1 MALDRNNLVALMKQ
15 VAKADPSAPVAYSFG
30 DKQLSYEDMN
40 ATLRNEL
47 NELAGTYSLYREN
60 KNLIFSMIEETL
72 DEILPKKVTQQYD
85 QFAEVKTFAQGD
97 KPIFT
102 TKVNRATRD
111 RAKQFIGRVG
121 IAGLY
126 EVFRLEGGK
135 SYEVP
140 TNAHGGAAQIGFEEF
155 LDGNVNF
162 ADVLDIV
169 MTGLDDCLYGE
180 IAKQLIGATSSIG
193 AYNKYTGTSF
203 NESAMDKLLSVADA
217 YGSKATIYCTF
228 EFAATMIPSD
238 VRWAS
243 DSIKNTLWNNGWL
256 GNYKGHN
263 VVILRQSFEDETN
276 SVKVIDPSY
285 CWIIPGGA
293 DKPVKIALEG
303 GTIVD
308 EYVNYDRSREIQV
321 YKKLGVRAIFT
332 NDICMYQNTSLKRE
346 VVIE

>member
-1 MALDRNNLVALMKQ
+1 MEFNDILKLAKT
-15 VAKADPSAPVAYSFG
+15 VAKANPSAPTAYSFEG
-30 DKQLSYEDMN
+30 QSYSYEDMN
-40 ATLRNEL
+40 EALRVEFNA
-47 NELAGTYSLYREN
+47 LAPTYRDYKIN
-60 KNLIFSMIEETL
+60 QNTIFALIEQTI
-72 DEILPKKVTQQYD
+72 DEILPARVMEQYGM
-85 QFAEVKTFAQGD
+85 FAEVKTFAQGD

-121 IAGLY
+121 LAGLY

>member
-1 MALDRNNLVALMKQ
+1 MEFNDILKLAKT
-15 VAKADPSAPVAYSFG
+15 VAKANPSAPTAYSFEG
-30 DKQLSYEDMN
+30 QSYSYEDMN
-40 ATLRNEL
+40 EALRVEFSA
-47 NELAGTYSLYREN
+47 LAPTYRDYKIN
-60 KNLIFSMIEETL
+60 QNTIFALIEQTI
-72 DEILPKKVTQQYD
+72 DEILPARVMEQYGM
-85 QFAEVKTFAQGD
+85 FAEVKTFAQGD

-121 IAGLY
+121 LAGLY

-162 ADVLDIV
+162 ADVLDFV

-321 YKKLGVRAIFT
+321 YKKLGVRAIFC

>member
-1 MALDRNNLVALMKQ
+1 MEFNDILKLAKT
-15 VAKADPSAPVAYSFG
+15 VAKANPSAPTAYSFEG
-30 DKQLSYEDMN
+30 QSYSYEDMN
-40 ATLRNEL
+40 EALRVEFSA
-47 NELAGTYSLYREN
+47 LAPTYRDYKIN
-60 KNLIFSMIEETL
+60 QNTIFALIEQTI
-72 DEILPKKVTQQYD
+72 DEILPARVMEQYGM
-85 QFAEVKTFAQGD
+85 FAEVKTFAQGD

-121 IAGLY
+121 LAGLY

-193 AYNKYTGTSF
+193 AHNKYTGTSF

-263 VVILRQSFEDETN
+263 VVVLRQSFEDETN

-321 YKKLGVRAIFT
+321 YKKLGVRAIFS
-332 NDICMYQNTSLKRE
+332 NDICMYQNTSLKRQ

>member
-1 MALDRNNLVALMKQ
+1 MEFNDILKLAKT
-15 VAKADPSAPVAYSFG
+15 VAKANPSAPTAYSFEG
-30 DKQLSYEDMN
+30 QSYSYEDMN
-40 ATLRNEL
+40 EALRVEFNA
-47 NELAGTYSLYREN
+47 LAPTYRDYKIN
-60 KNLIFSMIEETL
+60 QNTIFALIEQTI
-72 DEILPKKVTQQYD
+72 DEILPARVMEQYGM
-85 QFAEVKTFAQGD
+85 FAEVKTFAQGD

-121 IAGLY
+121 LAGLY

-321 YKKLGVRAIFT
+321 YKKLGVRAIFS

>member
-1 MALDRNNLVALMKQ
+1 MEFNDILKLAKT
-15 VAKADPSAPVAYSFG
+15 VAKANPSAPTAYSFEG
-30 DKQLSYEDMN
+30 QSYSYEDMN
-40 ATLRNEL
+40 EALRVEFSA
-47 NELAGTYSLYREN
+47 LAPTYRDYKIN
-60 KNLIFSMIEETL
+60 QNTIFALIEQTI
-72 DEILPKKVTQQYD
+72 DEILPARVMEQYGM
-85 QFAEVKTFAQGD
+85 FAEVKTFAQGD

-121 IAGLY
+121 LAGLY

-193 AYNKYTGTSF
+193 AHNKYTGTSF

-263 VVILRQSFEDETN
+263 VVVLRQSFEDETN

-321 YKKLGVRAIFT
+321 YKKLGVRAIFS

>member
-1 MALDRNNLVALMKQ
+1 MEFNDILKLAKT
-15 VAKADPSAPVAYSFG
+15 VAKANPSAPTAYSFEG
-30 DKQLSYEDMN
+30 QSYSYEDMN
-40 ATLRNEL
+40 EALRVEFSA
-47 NELAGTYSLYREN
+47 LAPTYRDYKIN
-60 KNLIFSMIEETL
+60 QNTIFALIEQTI
-72 DEILPKKVTQQYD
+72 DEILPARVMEQYGM
-85 QFAEVKTFAQGD
+85 FAEVKTFAQGD

-263 VVILRQSFEDETN
+263 VVVLRQSFEDETN

-321 YKKLGVRAIFT
+321 YKKLGVRAIFS

>member
-1 MALDRNNLVALMKQ
+1 MEFNDILKLAKT
-15 VAKADPSAPVAYSFG
+15 VAKANPSAPTAYSFEG
-30 DKQLSYEDMN
+30 QSYSYEDMN
-40 ATLRNEL
+40 EALRVEFSA
-47 NELAGTYSLYREN
+47 LAPTYRDYKIN
-60 KNLIFSMIEETL
+60 QNTIFALIEQTI
-72 DEILPKKVTQQYD
+72 DEILPARVMEQYGM
-85 QFAEVKTFAQGD
+85 FAEVKTFAQGD

-121 IAGLY
+121 LAGLY

-169 MTGLDDCLYGE
+169 MAGLDDCLYGE

-321 YKKLGVRAIFT
+321 YKKLGVRAIFS

>member
-1 MALDRNNLVALMKQ
+1 MEFNDILKLAKT
-15 VAKADPSAPVAYSFG
+15 VAKANPSAPTAYSFEG
-30 DKQLSYEDMN
+30 QSYSYEDMN
-40 ATLRNEL
+40 EALRIEFSA
-47 NELAGTYSLYREN
+47 LAPTYRDYKIN
-60 KNLIFSMIEETL
+60 QNTIFALIEQTI
-72 DEILPKKVTQQYD
+72 DEILPARVMEQYGM
-85 QFAEVKTFAQGD
+85 FAEVKTFAQGD

-121 IAGLY
+121 LAGLY

-162 ADVLDIV
+162 ADVLDFV

>member
-1 MALDRNNLVALMKQ
+1 MEFNDILKLAKT
-15 VAKADPSAPVAYSFG
+15 VAKANPSAPTAYSFEG
-30 DKQLSYEDMN
+30 QSYSYEDMN
-40 ATLRNEL
+40 EALRVEFSA
-47 NELAGTYSLYREN
+47 LAPTYRDYKIN
-60 KNLIFSMIEETL
+60 QNTIFALLEQTI
-72 DEILPKKVTQQYD
+72 DEILPARVMEQYGM
-85 QFAEVKTFAQGD
+85 FAEVKTFAQGD

-121 IAGLY
+121 LAGLY

-332 NDICMYQNTSLKRE
+332 NDICMYQNTSLKRQ

>member
-1 MALDRNNLVALMKQ
+1 MEFNDILKLAKT
-15 VAKADPSAPVAYSFG
+15 VAKANPSAPTAYSFEG
-30 DKQLSYEDMN
+30 QSYSYEDMN
-40 ATLRNEL
+40 EALRVEFSA
-47 NELAGTYSLYREN
+47 LAPTYRDYKIN
-60 KNLIFSMIEETL
+60 QNTIFALIEQTI
-72 DEILPKKVTQQYD
+72 DEILPARVMEQYGM
-85 QFAEVKTFAQGD
+85 FAEVKTFAQGD

-321 YKKLGVRAIFT
+321 YKKLGVRAIFS
-332 NDICMYQNTSLKRE
+332 NDICMYQNTSLKRQ

>member
-1 MALDRNNLVALMKQ
+1 MEFNDILKLAKT
-15 VAKADPSAPVAYSFG
+15 VAKANPSAPTAYSFEG
-30 DKQLSYEDMN
+30 QSYSYEDMN
-40 ATLRNEL
+40 EALRVEFNA
-47 NELAGTYSLYREN
+47 LAPTYRDYKIN
-60 KNLIFSMIEETL
+60 QNTIFALLEQTI
-72 DEILPKKVTQQYD
+72 DEILPARVMEQYGM
-85 QFAEVKTFAQGD
+85 FAEVKTFAQGD

-321 YKKLGVRAIFT
+321 YKKLGVRAIFS
-332 NDICMYQNTSLKRE
+332 NDICMYQNTSLKRQ

>member
-1 MALDRNNLVALMKQ
+1 MEFNDILKLAKT
-15 VAKADPSAPVAYSFG
+15 VAKANPSAPTAYSFEG
-30 DKQLSYEDMN
+30 QSYSYEDMN
-40 ATLRNEL
+40 EALRVEFSA
-47 NELAGTYSLYREN
+47 LAPTYRDYKIN
-60 KNLIFSMIEETL
+60 QNTIFALIEQTI
-72 DEILPKKVTQQYD
+72 DEILPARVMEQYGM
-85 QFAEVKTFAQGD
+85 FAEVKTFAQGD

-121 IAGLY
+121 LAGLY

-162 ADVLDIV
+162 ADVLDFV

-263 VVILRQSFEDETN
+263 VVVLRQSFEDETN

-321 YKKLGVRAIFT
+321 YKKLGVRAIFS
-332 NDICMYQNTSLKRE
+332 NDICMYQNTSLKRN

>member
-1 MALDRNNLVALMKQ
+1 MEFNDILKLAKT
-15 VAKADPSAPVAYSFG
+15 VAKANPSAPTAYSFEG
-30 DKQLSYEDMN
+30 QSYSYEDMN
-40 ATLRNEL
+40 EALRVEFNA
-47 NELAGTYSLYREN
+47 LAPTYRDYKIN
-60 KNLIFSMIEETL
+60 QNTIFALLEQTI
-72 DEILPKKVTQQYD
+72 DEILPARVMEQYGM
-85 QFAEVKTFAQGD
+85 FAEVKTFAQGD

-121 IAGLY
+121 LAGLY

-193 AYNKYTGTSF
+193 AHNKYTGTSF

-321 YKKLGVRAIFT
+321 YKKLGVRAIFS
-332 NDICMYQNTSLKRE
+332 NDICMYQNTSLKRQ

>member
-1 MALDRNNLVALMKQ
+1 MEFNDILKLAKT
-15 VAKADPSAPVAYSFG
+15 VAKANPSAPTAYSFEG
-30 DKQLSYEDMN
+30 QSYSYEDMN
-40 ATLRNEL
+40 EALRVEFSA
-47 NELAGTYSLYREN
+47 LAPTYRDYKIN
-60 KNLIFSMIEETL
+60 QNTIFALIEQTI
-72 DEILPKKVTQQYD
+72 DEILPARVMEQYGM
-85 QFAEVKTFAQGD
+85 FAEVKTFAQGD

-121 IAGLY
+121 LAGLY

-193 AYNKYTGTSF
+193 AHNKYTGTSF

-321 YKKLGVRAIFT
+321 YKKLGVRAIFS

>member
-1 MALDRNNLVALMKQ
+1 MEFNDILKLAKT
-15 VAKADPSAPVAYSFG
+15 VAKANPSAPTAYSFEG
-30 DKQLSYEDMN
+30 QSYSYEDMN
-40 ATLRNEL
+40 EALRVEFSA
-47 NELAGTYSLYREN
+47 LAPTYRDYKIN
-60 KNLIFSMIEETL
+60 QNTIFALLEQTI
-72 DEILPKKVTQQYD
+72 DEILPARVMEQYGM
-85 QFAEVKTFAQGD
+85 FAEVKTFAQGD

-321 YKKLGVRAIFT
+321 YKKLGVRAIFS
-332 NDICMYQNTSLKRE
+332 NDICMYQNTSLKRQ

>member
-1 MALDRNNLVALMKQ
+1 MEFNDILKLAKT
-15 VAKADPSAPVAYSFG
+15 VAKANPSAPTAYSFEG
-30 DKQLSYEDMN
+30 QSYSYEDMN
-40 ATLRNEL
+40 EALRVEFSA
-47 NELAGTYSLYREN
+47 LAPTYRDYKIN
-60 KNLIFSMIEETL
+60 QNTIFALIEQTI
-72 DEILPKKVTQQYD
+72 DEILPARVMEQYGM
-85 QFAEVKTFAQGD
+85 FAEVKTFAQGD

-121 IAGLY
+121 LAGLY

-162 ADVLDIV
+162 ADVLDFV

-263 VVILRQSFEDETN
+263 VVVLRQSFEDETN

-285 CWIIPGGA
+285 CWIIPGSA

-321 YKKLGVRAIFT
+321 YKKLGVRAIFS

>member
-1 MALDRNNLVALMKQ
+1 MEFNDILKLAKT
-15 VAKADPSAPVAYSFG
+15 VAKANPSAPTAYSFEG
-30 DKQLSYEDMN
+30 QSYSYEDMN
-40 ATLRNEL
+40 EALRVEFSA
-47 NELAGTYSLYREN
+47 LAPTYRDYKIN
-60 KNLIFSMIEETL
+60 QNTIFALIEQTI
-72 DEILPKKVTQQYD
+72 DEILPARVMEQYGM
-85 QFAEVKTFAQGD
+85 FAEVKTFAQGD

-121 IAGLY
+121 LAGLY

-162 ADVLDIV
+162 ADVLDFV

-263 VVILRQSFEDETN
+263 VVVLRQSFEDETN

-321 YKKLGVRAIFT
+321 YKKLRVRAIFS

>member
-1 MALDRNNLVALMKQ
+1 MEFNDILKLAKT
-15 VAKADPSAPVAYSFG
+15 VAKANPSAPTAYSFEG
-30 DKQLSYEDMN
+30 QSYSYEDMN
-40 ATLRNEL
+40 EALRVEFSA
-47 NELAGTYSLYREN
+47 LAPTYRDYKIN
-60 KNLIFSMIEETL
+60 QNTIFALIEQTI
-72 DEILPKKVTQQYD
+72 DEILPARVMEQYGI
-85 QFAEVKTFAQGD
+85 FAEVKTFAQGD

-121 IAGLY
+121 LAGLY

-263 VVILRQSFEDETN
+263 VVVLHQSFEDETN

>member
-1 MALDRNNLVALMKQ
+1 MEFNDILKLAKT
-15 VAKADPSAPVAYSFG
+15 VAKANPSAPTAYSFEG
-30 DKQLSYEDMN
+30 QSYSYEDMN
-40 ATLRNEL
+40 EALRVEFNA
-47 NELAGTYSLYREN
+47 LAPTYRDYKIN
-60 KNLIFSMIEETL
+60 QNTIFALIEQTI
-72 DEILPKKVTQQYD
+72 DEILPARVMEQYGM
-85 QFAEVKTFAQGD
+85 FAEVKTFAQGD

-321 YKKLGVRAIFT
+321 YKKLGVRAIFS
-332 NDICMYQNTSLKRE
+332 NDICMYQNTSLKRQ

>member
-1 MALDRNNLVALMKQ
+1 MEFNDILKLAKT
-15 VAKADPSAPVAYSFG
+15 VAKANPSAPTAYSFEG
-30 DKQLSYEDMN
+30 QSYSYEDMN
-40 ATLRNEL
+40 EALRVEFSA
-47 NELAGTYSLYREN
+47 LAPTYRDYKIN
-60 KNLIFSMIEETL
+60 QNTIFALIEQTI
-72 DEILPKKVTQQYD
+72 DEILPARVMEQYGM
-85 QFAEVKTFAQGD
+85 FAEVKTFAQGD

-121 IAGLY
+121 LAGLY

-263 VVILRQSFEDETN
+263 VVVLRQSFEDETN

-321 YKKLGVRAIFT
+321 YKKLGVRAIFS
-332 NDICMYQNTSLKRE
+332 NDICMYQNTSLKRN

>member
-1 MALDRNNLVALMKQ
+1 MEFNDILKLAKT
-15 VAKADPSAPVAYSFG
+15 VAKANPSAPTAYSFEG
-30 DKQLSYEDMN
+30 QSYSYEDMN
-40 ATLRNEL
+40 EALRVEFSA
-47 NELAGTYSLYREN
+47 LAPTYRDYKIN
-60 KNLIFSMIEETL
+60 QNTIFALIEQTI
-72 DEILPKKVTQQYD
+72 DEILPARVMEHYGM
-85 QFAEVKTFAQGD
+85 FAEVKTFAQGD

-121 IAGLY
+121 LAGMY

-263 VVILRQSFEDETN
+263 VVVLHQSFEDETN

-321 YKKLGVRAIFT
+321 YKKLGVRAIFS
-332 NDICMYQNTSLKRE
+332 NDICMYQNTSLKRQ